1 MFSYDIYVSQ
11 LVYKL
16 VARTSDQEKEILER
30 KEAAVSFLLSEQN
43 RQFKCLDH
51 AFLFY
56 CVLQPVS
63 NKLFEIVHRSDFL
76 FQREFLYGVL
86 ISLFDVINHEK
97 RIYGIYT

>member
-30 KEAAVSFLLSEQN
+30 KAAVLFLLSEQN

-63 NKLFEIVHRSDFL
+63 NKLFAIVHRSDLL
-76 FQREFLYGVL
+76 FQENSCLGF
-86 ISLFDVINHEK
+86 
-97 RIYGIYT
+97 